1 MFNKYSSLLDTFHGL
16 WGQINVHGLTTE
28 ERGERLC
35 RPMDCN
41 LEIQKMGNF
50 AKLFQSIES
59 PSVDNQVDT
68 DFCVFFKLQSSVE
81 LSMLPRNTLNICST
95 HPFIQRQLEH
105 LHMSESM
112 HGAPPIGTGASPQS
126 QCGQQLSIATECGS
140 ERKVRCGLSLFK
152 IMPLAFGAA

>member
-1 MFNKYSSLLDTFHGL
+1 
-16 WGQINVHGLTTE
+16 
-28 ERGERLC
+28 
-35 RPMDCN
+35 
-41 LEIQKMGNF
+41 MGDF

-68 DFCVFFKLQSSVE
+68 DLCVSSNCRAVWS
-81 LSMLPRNTLNICST
+81 LACSLRNTLIICST
-95 HPFIQRQLEH
+95 HPFIQCQLEH

-112 HGAPPIGTGASPQS
+112 HGAPPVGTGASPQS

-140 ERKVRCGLSLFK
+140 ERKVRCSLSLFK